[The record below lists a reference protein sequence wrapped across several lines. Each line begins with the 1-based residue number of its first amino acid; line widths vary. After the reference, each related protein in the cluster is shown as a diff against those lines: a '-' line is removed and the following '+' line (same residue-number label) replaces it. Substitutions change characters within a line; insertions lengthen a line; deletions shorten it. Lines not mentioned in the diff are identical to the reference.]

1 MQIFRVVAR
10 TQQVAE
16 DTSALVGEGSAVKE
30 KNIIQFISLT
40 AFKKALCRVC
50 IYAHEKLGG

>member
-1 MQIFRVVAR
+1 
-10 TQQVAE
+10 VAE
-16 DTSALVGEGSAVKE
+16 DSSALVGEGSAVKE
-30 KNIIQFISLT
+30 KNIIQFISLA